1 MAEERLLLKISDAPM
16 FERVMR
22 NERVC
27 MGVIEAILGV
37 NVEKIEYRNEEHFL
51 VPRLGGRGVRLDA
64 YVSEGDRVFDVEMQN
79 YQRGHLGMRMR
90 YYQSVIDTTS
100 LEPGDDYDG
109 LPESYIIFIC
119 TDDPFGKGVPR
130 YDIERTCKNVVG
142 VDIDCRA
149 HWVVLNAN
157 AYRKEGDKNLAD
169 LLNYIEDG
177 TLGES
182 PLVRCMDEELS
193 RANEDSKWV
202 RQAMSIMTI
211 EEDAAMQVRIAK
223 RQAAREVKEAR
234 EAAHRE
240 VEAATAK
247 IRKEAEAAK
256 AEARE
261 AARREVEAAK
271 AEAREETRR
280 EVEAAK
286 EKTLKES
293 KRYGRLMASLVAEE
307 RFDDI
312 KRIAE
317 DPELAEDLYAH
328 YGL

>member
-37 NVEKIEYRNEEHFL
+37 NVEKIEYRNEEHSL

-64 YVSEGDRVFDVEMQN
+64 YVSGGDRVFDVEMQN

-100 LEPGDDYDG
+100 LEPGDDYDE

-119 TDDPFGKGVPR
+119 TDDPFDKGVPR

-182 PLVRCMDEELS
+182 PLVRCMDEEVS
-193 RANEDSKWV
+193 KANEDSKWV

-223 RQAAREVKEAR
+223 RQAAREVEEAR
-234 EAAHRE
+234 EAARRE
-240 VEAATAK
+240 V
-247 IRKEAEAAK
+247 EAAK

-271 AEAREETRR
+271 AETREAARR
-280 EVEAAK
+280 EVEA
-286 EKTLKES
+286 LKES
-293 KRYGRLMASLVAEE
+293 KRYGKLMASLAAEE

-317 DPELAEDLYAH
+317 DPELAESLYAH

>member
-37 NVEKIEYRNEEHFL
+37 NVEKIEYRNEEHSL

-64 YVSEGDRVFDVEMQN
+64 YVSGGDRVFDVEMQN

-100 LEPGDDYDG
+100 LEPGDDYDE

-119 TDDPFGKGVPR
+119 TDDPFDKGVPR

-169 LLNYIEDG
+169 LLNYIEEG
-177 TLGES
+177 TLGDS
-182 PLVRCMDEELS
+182 PLVRCMDEEVS

-223 RQAAREVKEAR
+223 RQAAREVEEAR
-234 EAAHRE
+234 EAARRE
-240 VEAATAK
+240 V
-247 IRKEAEAAK
+247 EAAK

-271 AEAREETRR
+271 AETREAARR
-280 EVEAAK
+280 EVEA
-286 EKTLKES
+286 LKES
-293 KRYGRLMASLVAEE
+293 KRYGKLMASLAAEE

-317 DPELAEDLYAH
+317 DPELAESLYAH

>member
-37 NVEKIEYRNEEHFL
+37 NVEKIEYRNEEHSL

-64 YVSEGDRVFDVEMQN
+64 YVSGGDRVFDVEMQN

-100 LEPGDDYDG
+100 LEPGDDYDE

-119 TDDPFGKGVPR
+119 TDDPFDKGVPR

-182 PLVRCMDEELS
+182 PLVRCMDEEVS
-193 RANEDSKWV
+193 KANEDSKWV

-234 EAAHRE
+234 EAARRE
-240 VEAATAK
+240 V
-247 IRKEAEAAK
+247 EAAK
-256 AEARE
+256 AEAHE

-271 AEAREETRR
+271 AETREAARR
-280 EVEAAK
+280 EVEA
-286 EKTLKES
+286 LKES
-293 KRYGRLMASLVAEE
+293 KRYGKLMASLAAEE

-317 DPELAEDLYAH
+317 DPELAESLYAH

>member
-37 NVEKIEYRNEEHFL
+37 NVEKIEYRNEEHSL

-64 YVSEGDRVFDVEMQN
+64 YVSGGDRVFDVEMQN

-100 LEPGDDYDG
+100 LEPGDDYDE

-182 PLVRCMDEELS
+182 PLVRCMDEEVS

-223 RQAAREVKEAR
+223 RQAAREVEEAR
-234 EAAHRE
+234 EAARRE
-240 VEAATAK
+240 V
-247 IRKEAEAAK
+247 EAAK

-271 AEAREETRR
+271 AETREAARR
-280 EVEAAK
+280 EVEA
-286 EKTLKES
+286 LKES
-293 KRYGRLMASLVAEE
+293 KRYGKLMASLAAEE

-317 DPELAEDLYAH
+317 DPELAESLYAH